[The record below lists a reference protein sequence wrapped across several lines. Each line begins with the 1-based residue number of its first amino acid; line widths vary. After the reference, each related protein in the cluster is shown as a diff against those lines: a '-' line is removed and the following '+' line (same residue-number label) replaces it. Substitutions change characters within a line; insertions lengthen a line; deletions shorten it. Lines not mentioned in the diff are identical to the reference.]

1 MTIKEVCR
9 LCGEKNREIINLG
22 DSPPANNFVEKEKDL
37 VQAYPLIL
45 DYCDNCSGLQLRH
58 CLEKEQLY
66 SNYTYLTPDTNSLTE
81 HYGKIVDFLVSNN
94 YISSKINCLEVGSN
108 NGRFLHYLKPYV
120 NSVLGVD
127 PAKNVAKFASDLGV
141 ETIVDFFSKS
151 VVEDVLKKKGDI
163 KFIVARHMFAHNSTP
178 DDIFEGMD
186 DLLHDKGVILIEN
199 QYAFDTLQ
207 KGAFDQIYHEHMFY
221 YSVKNMENYLKSR
234 QYDLNDILLTD
245 IHGGS
250 IVFISSKENTFPISS
265 KVNSQLEYE
274 QDLLKDDLIFNH
286 FLDIVKEVKLK
297 TLGEIDSDV
306 AQQKKV
312 IAYGAPAKAF
322 TMFSTLELDNRKIAF
337 CVDTSVTKIGKIF
350 PTFNIP
356 VISENDLANKEYD
369 TVLVTAWNYK
379 EDILKRS
386 EDIFKKG
393 TKLIFPLPEFEILY
407 V

>member
-1 MTIKEVCR
+1 MITKTKCSICDGSVE
-9 LCGEKNREIINLG
+9 EIVDLG
-22 DSPPANNFVEKEKDL
+22 KCPPANNFVKKKNEM
-37 VQAYPLIL
+37 VNSYPLIV
-45 DYCDNCSGLQLRH
+45 DFCNKCFCIQLRH
-58 CLEKEQLY
+58 CLSKNELY
-66 SNYTYLTPDTNSLTE
+66 SYYTYSTPKIDSLAD
-81 HYGKIVDFLVSNN
+81 HYANLLKKLKKLGYAKKKQSCIE
-94 YISSKINCLEVGSN
+94 IGSN
-108 NGRFLHYLKPYV
+108 NGNLLKFLQPNFHK
-120 NSVLGVD
+120 VLGVD
-127 PAKNVAKFASDLGV
+127 PAANIAKIARNNGV
-141 ETIVDFFSKS
+141 ETIIEFFSN
-151 VVEDVLKKKGDI
+151 DVADQI
-163 KFIVARHMFAHNSTP
+163 SNEYNNFNVAIARHMFAHNEDPGELLSA
-178 DDIFEGMD
+178 MD
-186 DLLHDKGVILIEN
+186 KILDENGVFIIEN
-199 QYAFDTLQ
+199 AYAIDTF
-207 KGAFDQIYHEHMFY
+207 KNGEFDQIYHEHMFY

-274 QDLLKDDLIFNH
+274 QDLLKDDLIFNN

-356 VISENDLANKEYD
+356 IISENDLSDKEYD